1 MHVSRGLRRASA
13 ICDGCRAAE
22 KLACIPEH
30 GSLLVQECR
39 TLQGQVPR
47 WCGFRA
53 TRGEA
58 AAQGVLKALRRASEP
73 QAS

>member
-39 TLQGQVPR
+39 TLQGPGAKMV
-47 WCGFRA
+47 W
-53 TRGEA
+53 
-58 AAQGVLKALRRASEP
+58 V
-73 QAS
+73 